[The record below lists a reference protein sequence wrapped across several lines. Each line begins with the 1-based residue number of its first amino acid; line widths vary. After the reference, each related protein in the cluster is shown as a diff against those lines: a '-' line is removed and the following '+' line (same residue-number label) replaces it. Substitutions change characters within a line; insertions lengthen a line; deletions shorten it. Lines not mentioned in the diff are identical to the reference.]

1 VIRSIFLSLV
11 AVVCALLNL
20 PLAAQSTGRLT
31 PPPLRREF
39 RGVWVATV
47 SNIDWP
53 SKPGLASEVQQREL
67 ITILDRCVSLGL
79 NAVVFQVRPACDALY
94 RSDLEPWSEY
104 LSGKMGEPPSPIYDP
119 LDFAIREAH
128 RRGLE
133 LHAWVNPYRARH
145 NTRRG
150 EVAPTHV
157 SRTKPE
163 LVRTYGDYLW
173 LDPGDPR
180 TAEHSLKVIMDIVS
194 RYDIDGIHIDDYF
207 YPYKVRDAN
216 NKIVDFPDDETYAR
230 YQAGGGK
237 LSRADWRRDNVNRF
251 VESLYSSV
259 KKTKPWVKVGISPF
273 GIWRPGNPPM
283 VRGMD
288 QYNEIYADAKLW
300 LNQGWLDYI
309 SPQLYWKTDAPQQPF
324 EPLLAWWVSQNT
336 HKRHVWPGLIPSSV
350 GTKSWPADEIVKQI
364 MLTRRNPGSTGN
376 VLFSMKALLN
386 NPGQL
391 VEALQPLF
399 AEPAFVPATPWLSD
413 ARPARPSAAVD
424 RTTSPGVTLV
434 TWQPGSNDYP
444 RQWALYALYENGW
457 TVRALPPGATRLPV
471 PDSASPRPVAVAI
484 AALDRA
490 KNESE
495 PAIVE
500 LFRAAAAE

>member
-1 VIRSIFLSLV
+1 MRRILDNI
-11 AVVCALLNL
+11 LLFAFVLL
-20 PLAAQSTGRLT
+20 PLTVRAQSPAPLT

-47 SNIDWP
+47 GNIDWP
-53 SKPGLASEVQQREL
+53 SRPGLPSEVQKQEL

-79 NAVVFQVRPACDALY
+79 NAVIFQVRPACDALY

-104 LSGKMGEPPSPIYDP
+104 LSGQMGQPPSPFYDP
-119 LDFAIREAH
+119 LEFAVVEAH

-145 NTRRG
+145 VTRRG

-157 SRTKPE
+157 TRTKPE
-163 LVRTYGDYLW
+163 LARTYGKYIW

-180 TAEHSLKVIMDIVS
+180 TAEHSLAVIMDIVN
-194 RYDIDGIHIDDYF
+194 RYDIDGIHFDDYF
-207 YPYKVRDAN
+207 YPYKERDSQ
-216 NKIVDFPDDETYAR
+216 NKIIDFPDDETYAR

-251 VESLYSSV
+251 VEALYTNV
-259 KKTKPWVKVGISPF
+259 KKAKPWVKVGISPF

-300 LNQGWLDYI
+300 LNKGWLDYI

-336 HKRHVWPGLIPSSV
+336 QKRHVWPGLIPSSV
-350 GTKSWPADEIVKQI
+350 GTKGWSADEIAKQVT
-364 MLTRRNPGSTGN
+364 LTRRNPGSTGN
-376 VLFSMKALLN
+376 VLFSMKPLLT
-386 NPGQL
+386 NPGNL
-391 VEALQPLF
+391 VETLRPLYE
-399 AEPAFVPATPWLSD
+399 EPAFIPPSPWLDNS
-413 ARPARPSAAVD
+413 RPAKPQAVVD
-424 RTTSPGVTLV
+424 RTTTPGVTLV
-434 TWQPGSNDYP
+434 TWKPGSKDFP

-457 TVRALPPGATRLPV
+457 TVRALPAGATKLPV
-471 PDSASPRPVAVAI
+471 RNDASPRPIVVAI
-484 AALDRA
+484 AAIDRVN
-490 KNESE
+490 NESE
-495 PAIVE
+495 PAIVD
-500 LFRAAAAE
+500 LASGSAAE